1 MKRAY
6 IHRATLILAN
16 TLPLTS
22 LSGTLRTAAN
32 LGAQILGSVG
42 WPSSHSA
49 KSTSDYKAHYLKD
62 ELVSWH
68 EWMLED
74 PADVSSSSKRHRTH
88 GACIARKLNYA
99 VQYGAAMP
107 ANFRWRDGR
116 REDNV
121 PKRMPPRSTKRPYQ
135 QEIQDLSHCSY
146 SKGHASLATAKWC
159 EKLNTASADDISLV
173 CR

>member
-6 IHRATLILAN
+6 IHRAGLILAN

-49 KSTSDYKAHYLKD
+49 KSTSGYKAHYLKD

-88 GACIARKLNYA
+88 GACIARKLSYA
-99 VQYGAAMP
+99 STSSTWPSVMQCSMAPPCQPISDGGTGAL
-107 ANFRWRDGR
+107 
-116 REDNV
+116 
-121 PKRMPPRSTKRPYQ
+121 
-135 QEIQDLSHCSY
+135 DL
-146 SKGHASLATAKWC
+146 
-159 EKLNTASADDISLV
+159 D
-173 CR
+173 